1 MLEIKELYKTYK
13 QGDKSVP
20 VISNLN
26 FKLNKG
32 EIISIMGKS
41 GSGKSTLLSLISG
54 ILKADEGDIV
64 LNAQSYNS
72 LNEVKLAD
80 LRASNI
86 GFVFQ
91 NFHLVSYLNA
101 LENVMLPAKVNSIPN
116 PKAKALELLE
126 KVGLKDR
133 VNHLPGELSGGEKQ
147 RVAIARA
154 LVHNPKIIL
163 ADEPS
168 GSLDEQ
174 TGDEVMDVLF
184 ELARRDEISLI
195 LVTHDLNVAK
205 RCQRIYNFTDGKLVS
220 HEG

>member
-1 MLEIKELYKTYK
+1 MLQLNGLHKAYR
-13 QGDKSVP
+13 QGDKSVS
-20 VISNLN
+20 VISDLNLN
-26 FKLNKG
+26 LSKG
-32 EIISIMGKS
+32 EMISIMGRS

-54 ILKADEGDIV
+54 ILKPDQGDI
-64 LNAQSYNS
+64 S
-72 LNEVKLAD
+72 LNNQNYNNLTEVSLAD
-80 LRASNI
+80 LRASDI

-101 LENVMLPAKVNSIPN
+101 LENVMLPAKVNSIDN
-116 PKAKALELLE
+116 AKSKALDLLN

-133 VNHLPGELSGGEKQ
+133 ANHLPSELSGGEKQ

-154 LVHNPKIIL
+154 LVHSPKLIL

-174 TGDEVMDVLF
+174 TGDEVMNVLF
-184 ELARRDEISLI
+184 DLVKKEQISLI
-195 LVTHDLNVAK
+195 LVTHALNVAK

-220 HEG
+220 HEV